1 MIFFGYALYLLLAVL
16 KFMLF
21 SYFTNTAFPLEF
33 LLMNLAGMLL
43 LSSWTLL
50 IQWKKRRWIWLTLL
64 FLHSLLLISDLW
76 YYRYFEDMLSVSLFS
91 QMLQMSDV
99 GGGFMALIRFQDF
112 FLFADVMIFLLIL
125 FFTRTKTFEVTKKKR
140 RTMASTTFL
149 IGVVLF
155 ATPLIFSAVK
165 EDQSPNQS
173 VSDMRDYYKLGF
185 WGYHGVDLW
194 RGVMGALDSEKN
206 LTVKQQKK
214 LAENNSE
221 NADGSPI
228 KPNIIM
234 IQLESFQGSLIEQK
248 INGKELTPNL
258 NELKEETLYFS
269 SFYHQTHEGRT
280 SDAEFITNTSL
291 YPLKSGSVYTRFPE
305 NEFGSLPELLKEN
318 GYDTAAMHAYD
329 KGFWNRDK
337 VYENIGFNHFFSNKD
352 YPNQKKIGM
361 ALNDKN
367 FLTTSIEHMETLK
380 EPYFAFMV
388 ALTSH
393 TPYEIPEEERD
404 LDLSGYDD
412 PMLKRYYQT
421 VYYVDQAVGLMVD
434 ELKQKGMWEDS
445 LVIFY
450 GDHDSGLTN
459 EGSEMRK
466 EANVES
472 AVDAFELDRQVPLFI
487 KKPNEGSGQ
496 VIKENGGQIDIAPT
510 IADMLNMEM
519 PYMMGNSLLDDQP
532 NLTAFRDGSFRY
544 RNYYYEADLTE
555 DAGNGTCY
563 DVSTE
568 EKVSLDKCDDQI
580 EKVPEQLR
588 LSDAI
593 IEKNGLEEENE

>member
-1 MIFFGYALYLLLAVL
+1 MIFFGYAFYLLLGIL
-16 KFMLF
+16 KFVLF
-21 SYFTNTAFPLEF
+21 SFYTHTAFPMEF

-50 IQWKKRRWIWLTLL
+50 IQWRKRRWIWLTLL

-76 YYRYFEDMLSVSLFS
+76 YYRYFEDMLSISLLS
-91 QMLQMSDV
+91 QMLQMNDV
-99 GGGFMALIRFQDF
+99 GGGFMALIRYQDF
-112 FLFADVMIFLLIL
+112 FLFADVVVFLSIL
-125 FFTRTKTFEVTKKKR
+125 FITRNKTLEVTKKKR
-140 RTMASTTFL
+140 RMTAAVAFL
-149 IGVVLF
+149 IGIVLF
-155 ATPLIFSAVK
+155 ATPLTYSAIK
-165 EDQSPNQS
+165 NDQWLVTHSI
-173 VSDMRDYYKLGF
+173 SDMRDYYQLGF
-185 WGYHGVDLW
+185 WGYHSVDLW
-194 RGVMGALDSEKN
+194 RGVIGVLDPDDDLN
-206 LTVKQQKK
+206 AKQQKMLEK
-214 LAENNSE
+214 NALENTE
-221 NADGSPI
+221 GSPK
-228 KPNIIM
+228 KPNILL
-234 IQLESFQGSLIEQK
+234 IQLESFQESLIGQK

-258 NELKEETLYFS
+258 NQLKEETLYFS

-352 YPNQKKIGM
+352 YPDQKKIGM

-380 EPYFAFMV
+380 EPYFTFMV
-388 ALTSH
+388 AITSH
-393 TPYEIPEEERD
+393 TPYEIPEDERE

-421 VYYVDQAVGLMVD
+421 IYYVDQAVGLMVD
-434 ELKQKGMWEDS
+434 ELKQKGIWEDA
-445 LVIFY
+445 LIIFY

-487 KKPNEGSGQ
+487 KKPKEENGK
-496 VIKENGGQIDIAPT
+496 VISENGGQIDIAPT
-510 IADMLNMEM
+510 ILDILNMDM

-532 NLTAFRDGSFRY
+532 NLTVFRDGSFRY
-544 RNYYYEADLTE
+544 QDFYYEADLTE
-555 DAGNGTCY
+555 EAGNGTCY
-563 DVSTE
+563 DVSSE
-568 EKVSLDKCDDQI
+568 EKVAFENCEGQI
-580 EKVPEQLR
+580 QKVAEELR

-593 IEKNGLEEENE
+593 IEKNGLKE

>member
-1 MIFFGYALYLLLAVL
+1 
-16 KFMLF
+16 
-21 SYFTNTAFPLEF
+21 
-33 LLMNLAGMLL
+33 MNLAGMLL

-76 YYRYFEDMLSVSLFS
+76 YYRYFEDMLSVSLLS

-112 FLFADVMIFLLIL
+112 FLFADIVVFLLIL
-125 FFTRTKTFEVTKKKR
+125 FFTRKKTFEVTKKKR
-140 RTMASTTFL
+140 RMTAGTTFL

-155 ATPLIFSAVK
+155 ATPLTYSAVK
-165 EDQSPNQS
+165 EEPWLNQS
-173 VSDMRDYYKLGF
+173 VSDMRDYYLLGF

-194 RGVMGALDSEKN
+194 RGVMGALDSEEN
-206 LTVKQQKK
+206 LTMEQQKMIK
-214 LAENNSE
+214 ENSSE
-221 NADGSPI
+221 NAKSSPI
-228 KPNIIM
+228 KPNILL
-234 IQLESFQGSLIEQK
+234 IQLESFQGSLIGQK
-248 INGKELTPNL
+248 INGKEITPHL
-258 NELKEETLYFS
+258 NQLKEETLYFS

-305 NEFGSLPELLKEN
+305 NEFGSLPELLKDN

-337 VYENIGFNHFFSNKD
+337 MYKNIGFDHFFSNKD
-352 YPNQKKIGM
+352 YPDHKQIGM
-361 ALNDKN
+361 AVNDTTFFK
-367 FLTTSIEHMETLK
+367 TSIKHMETLE

-388 ALTSH
+388 AITSH
-393 TPYEIPEEERD
+393 TPFEIPEEERD

-421 VYYVDQAVGLMVD
+421 VYYVDQAVGVMID
-434 ELKQKGMWEDS
+434 ELKQKGIWEDS

-472 AVDAFELDRQVPLFI
+472 TVDAFELDHQVPLFI
-487 KKPNEGSGQ
+487 KKPNEDNGQ
-496 VIKENGGQIDIAPT
+496 MMKENGGQIDIAPT
-510 IADMLNMEM
+510 IVDMLNMDM
-519 PYMMGNSLLDDQP
+519 PYMMGNSLLDDQA

-544 RNYYYEADLTE
+544 RDYYYEADLTE
-555 DAGNGTCY
+555 EAGNGTCY
-563 DVSTE
+563 DVSSE
-568 EKVSLDKCDDQI
+568 EKVSFNKCKDQI
-580 EKVPEQLR
+580 EKVAEQLR

-593 IEKNGLEEENE
+593 IEKNGLEK